1 MKFTDCLTEKAREVW
16 KRLVEEVS
24 EAESTP
30 TNEEPASEAPEK
42 E

>member
-30 TNEEPASEAPEK
+30 TSEASEAPEK
-42 E
+42 EG